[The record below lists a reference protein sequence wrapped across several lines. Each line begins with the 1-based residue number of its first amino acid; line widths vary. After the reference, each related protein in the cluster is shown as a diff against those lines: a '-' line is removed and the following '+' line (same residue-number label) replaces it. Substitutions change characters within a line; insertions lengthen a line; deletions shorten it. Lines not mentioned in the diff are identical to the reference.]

1 MTGLRNGMNEPL
13 GLASMGP
20 SPALREAKSYALI
33 HRAINRR
40 MSLVLRGC
48 GRVIRKGKVALKR
61 GRSPR
66 RAVDCAAPAVPF
78 LHRLVHRCGN
88 AANRSHLDPRGLTR
102 RTRATYTKWLPR
114 ASACGA
120 ISCRFGDSTVKRT
133 FQPHN
138 RRRKRVHGFM
148 ARMATKNGRRV
159 LAARRKKG
167 RKRLAV

>member
-1 MTGLRNGMNEPL
+1 MNEQV
-13 GLASMGP
+13 GLASMDP
-20 SPALREAKSYALI
+20 SPALTGAKSYALI

-40 MSLVLRGC
+40 NPSVLRGSY
-48 GRVIRKGKVALKR
+48 RVIRKGKVALKR

-66 RAVDCAAPAVPF
+66 RAVDCDAPAVPF
-78 LHRLVHRCGN
+78 LHRLVHRCGK
-88 AANRSHLDPRGLTR
+88 AANRSHLARCGLTHP
-102 RTRATYTKWLPR
+102 TRATYTKWLPR